1 MRDSGDRSR
10 RRRLARVTASMTS
23 VNAVI
28 MVAALVTG
36 PLLARALGPAGRGD
50 LAAILVPFSLAPLI
64 LHLGLGVHGA
74 REAAR
79 GKDLDTLLGSL
90 CAAALVVGV
99 LGALA
104 GVPLAAVLAD
114 GRGAV
119 HDYLVVAFGLLPI
132 GLVGTVLVSLNSGLE
147 RWGVV
152 IASRLIPP
160 VSAVAAMTVLYF
172 AGALTVQSAAI
183 VSFVGGVASTL
194 VLLGVLRGRRFRFDP
209 SVIRSG
215 LPFGMK
221 AWVGSLAN
229 LTNARLDQLLMIPLV
244 SARQLG
250 LYAVAVSLAGF
261 SGALTAGL
269 GPPLFTRVA
278 SGESELAARALRVT
292 LALVG
297 ATTAIVGA
305 ATPFLIDFLFGSSF
319 SDAVLMAWI
328 LLVAGVPL
336 AGASVMAVALTAA
349 GRAGTPAVAETVA
362 LVATVG
368 GLLLLLRPLGGVGA
382 AMVSLA
388 AYSINF
394 ALQLRAARREFGCPL
409 STFLVIGCADIT
421 WARDL
426 VTSTLA
432 ARRVAVQ
439 NAG

>member
-119 HDYLVVAFGLLPI
+119 HDYLVVAF